1 MSKNQNDIKILEMDR
16 IYEMFCTI
24 TLQERLQLHPFLIPL
39 TVFLLKCKTSKKDS
53 TNYKKGRVIS
63 FSTTDIT

>member
-1 MSKNQNDIKILEMDR
+1 MDR

-24 TLQERLQLHPFLIPL
+24 TLQERLQLHPLLIPL
-39 TVFLLKCKTSKKDS
+39 TVFLLKCKTSTKKVS
-53 TNYKKGRVIS
+53 INYKKGSVVS